1 MISSVSIPWDSSIRR
16 TVSFFCR
23 NILDSGI
30 PCFIKCIIIAHQ
42 YYYSCEWLNFTKLT
56 TSSPLLCTFYTFP
69 LTFFLLFFFFQT
81 LNSLFCIGVF
91 YWSICIG
98 VINNVVVV
106 SGEQQ
111 RDSAIHIHVSVLPQ
125 TPLPSRLLHNTEQS
139 SSPQFLSNS
148 LLSDISLQDIPEL
161 EVSMPQN

>member
-16 TVSFFCR
+16 TISFFCR

-69 LTFFLLFFFFQT
+69 LTFFLLFFFPLFGTECQLHLRKNKLFQNWT
-81 LNSLFCIGVF
+81 NDTSQNPGFWVLMFWQLSHFIPPYIAVYSFCSQVSRHTNKFGLFILWTIQINKLCKCKIG
-91 YWSICIG
+91 
-98 VINNVVVV
+98 
-106 SGEQQ
+106 
-111 RDSAIHIHVSVLPQ
+111 
-125 TPLPSRLLHNTEQS
+125 
-139 SSPQFLSNS
+139 
-148 LLSDISLQDIPEL
+148 
-161 EVSMPQN
+161 